1 MKTTQKTCRTSKVS
15 GSSCHHQAAQRTHSE
30 PRACLRIESE
40 WMATEMAHVTDIAD
54 LGWKPPINLLP
65 EPEAYK
71 GRVEMWGQLHEP
83 AAIDAFITELMLA
96 SAHAKRQA
104 RNGGGS

>member
-1 MKTTQKTCRTSKVS
+1 MPN
-15 GSSCHHQAAQRTHSE
+15 A
-30 PRACLRIESE
+30 I
-40 WMATEMAHVTDIAD
+40 DIAD
-54 LGWKPPINLLP
+54 LQFKPPINLLP

-71 GRVEMWGQLHEP
+71 GRVEMWGQFHEP